1 MPGAVPLTSSEAL
14 NNATLP
20 FGLALAGKG
29 LAALAGN
36 PHLAAGLNVHR
47 GHLTHKAAAE
57 SLGLPYLPADK
68 AIAA

>member
-1 MPGAVPLTSSEAL
+1 MKLQAVQVA
-14 NNATLP
+14 
-20 FGLALAGKG
+20 
-29 LAALAGN
+29 AALAD